1 MNSQKRRWEIRLFV
15 TMFVWA
21 QTSTILSCDMSQ
33 SFLVSETARK
43 EIYDHRVPFGGLA
56 LRQMRRV
63 QRKPLPA
70 FAVFQVPSPE
80 NNQYIKAAYF
90 VQQVLNSFSGKVNS
104 SNMTAVQKNNVKQ
117 PYNFLKEMAR
127 HCKTKPW
134 PKSEQLGIN
143 TLISVNLYLRQCARE
158 PQLFGNDLKCYQ
170 SPSDIWLRFALFKKP
185 FLLSLITMCLS
196 QVVLRLMLNMNVLLG
211 NITLLCIVISGPFLP
226 YLSKTKCIEKDVCLQ
241 GVATTV
247 WQLKAHPHHLIFMYM
262 NCLFFFS

>member
-1 MNSQKRRWEIRLFV
+1 
-15 TMFVWA
+15 
-21 QTSTILSCDMSQ
+21 
-33 SFLVSETARK
+33 
-43 EIYDHRVPFGGLA
+43 
-56 LRQMRRV
+56 
-63 QRKPLPA
+63 
-70 FAVFQVPSPE
+70 
-80 NNQYIKAAYF
+80 
-90 VQQVLNSFSGKVNS
+90 
-104 SNMTAVQKNNVKQ
+104 
-117 PYNFLKEMAR
+117 MAR

-262 NCLFFFS
+262 NCLFFFSWISSYDLPDSFFFFFFGTALST